1 MAPGRRSRDTSGR
14 FAASDDAFSYHTGN
28 AKVKTGQSACNA
40 IGAAENALLLAEL
53 VKKLLDNKITTEPSQ
68 EAKSILTT
76 IGNIKGL
83 AASVTAMKAEQA
95 SLPSNQ
101 LGSALRVIHRSG
113 GSTRNVV
120 QWFNGS
126 LSGGPSD
133 AFNNIYC
140 PIPNTSVT
148 EFLDIDIT
156 PELLQKAET
165 ILKTMGG
172 IQGLTMSVTA
182 IVAEQAPEPA
192 SDLFGSAV
200 RATHDSGGSGSARG
214 TSELFND
221 SPTPIDLTNFPSA
234 RKRRATET
242 TEPDSDEHP
251 LAQFDEPADQAQ
263 DVLPVIPRPWPAM
276 PYIIADA
283 TTIGN
288 DRKAIHSLIAADETI
303 IFLNETAAQT
313 FGAIFFSLGK
323 KVSNAPTLSSRRHG
337 GRRQVPY
344 AVFRHTAVSPESG
357 LDCRRLLASSIS
369 DINLFNNEGD
379 TRDLAKE
386 TYAAMKSGNWQPI
399 AGLIIKYE
407 REVTEAE
414 GWVPMQVM
422 ADKITH
428 LGQAWKPLVMA
439 NGHKRP
445 QVISANEVR
454 QRNWNDY
461 DAIGQPPEDNG
472 N

>member
-28 AKVKTGQSACNA
+28 VKVKTGQSACNA

-76 IGNIKGL
+76 IGDIKGL

-95 SLPSNQ
+95 PLPSNQ

-140 PIPNTSVT
+140 PIPNTVFRIAPNARPSSRGTTMHFPITREISNMCSSWQSVT
-148 EFLDIDIT
+148 KFLDIDIT

-182 IVAEQAPEPA
+182 IVAGQAPEPA
-192 SDLFGSAV
+192 SDQFGSAV

-221 SPTPIDLTNFPSA
+221 SLTPIDLTNFPSA

-242 TEPDSDEHP
+242 TEPDSDEDL

-313 FGAIFFSLGK
+313 FGAIFLSLGK
-323 KVSNAPTLSSRRHG
+323 KVSSTLPLSAATGMAGVDKSLMLSFDM
-337 GRRQVPY
+337 PLY
-344 AVFRHTAVSPESG
+344 LPNPDSTAVASLPALSLTSTSP
-357 LDCRRLLASSIS
+357 IM
-369 DINLFNNEGD
+369 
-379 TRDLAKE
+379 KE
-386 TYAAMKSGNWQPI
+386 I
-399 AGLIIKYE
+399 
-407 REVTEAE
+407 
-414 GWVPMQVM
+414 
-422 ADKITH
+422 
-428 LGQAWKPLVMA
+428 LGIWPRKPT
-439 NGHKRP
+439 
-445 QVISANEVR
+445 
-454 QRNWNDY
+454 QR
-461 DAIGQPPEDNG
+461 
-472 N
+472 